1 MTNQQIRLQFG
12 EMTASE
18 MRLVKAVLG
27 WRERAEAGILRE
39 NKALR
44 EMIKELW
51 KDATDESIEA
61 TLKEYLQ

>member
-18 MRLVKAVLG
+18 MRLAKALVA
-27 WRERAEAGILRE
+27 WKERAETGILRE

-61 TLKEYLQ
+61 TLQEYLP